1 MLILS
6 RYAILY
12 IVLICFYWVIH
23 LAPPVKRLHAIFSHN
38 EKRRVFTVPKRG
50 VYYFHAFFIAMFIAL
65 FV

>member
-1 MLILS
+1 MLYYILCS
-6 RYAILY
+6 SVSIGLY
-12 IVLICFYWVIH
+12 TS
-23 LAPPVKRLHAIFSHN
+23 PPVKRLHAIFSHN